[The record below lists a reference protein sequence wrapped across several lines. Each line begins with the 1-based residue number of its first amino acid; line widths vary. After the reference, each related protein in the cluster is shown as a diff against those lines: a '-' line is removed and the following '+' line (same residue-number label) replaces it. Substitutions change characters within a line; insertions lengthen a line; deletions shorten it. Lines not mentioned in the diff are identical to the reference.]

1 MKKALSMVVTLVF
14 ILTMLAACGTSKD
27 AATTTATPVPA
38 ASTAATAKP
47 DNAATPAPA
56 ASAIKGKVTFVTNRT
71 DMIGK
76 QYVDYAKKFHEK
88 YPNAEVNFE
97 AIPDYDKTIKVRLAS
112 GDLPDILLIPTIPK
126 ADLPKYFAPLDDLG
140 LTDKIYFKDFQST
153 DGKLYGIASGGNTS
167 GIVYNKNAFKSAG
180 IEAVPKTLDEFYA
193 ASEKLK
199 AKGITALASNFKDK
213 WPLGGWMNDGS
224 AIASGNAAIMND
236 RKKSDAPYAVDGPIF
251 AGSIILKN
259 MYAKGYLEKDINS
272 TNWELSKKDV
282 ASGKSAMYY
291 LGNWVINQVIENG
304 AKAEDIGF
312 FPFPINNTGKLS
324 APLGPDWF
332 YGVNKDSKNV
342 ETAKAFVKWLI
353 EESGFD
359 DFAGFIPV
367 LKDKKPQLAQL
378 TEFMASNP
386 TMIEGVAGDDD
397 TTAINNK
404 AQITP
409 EDMVQEIVLGD
420 PKAIADKYN
429 KKWADAKKSLGK

>member
-1 MKKALSMVVTLVF
+1 MKKTLSITVTLVF
-14 ILTMLAACGTSKD
+14 ILTMLAACGSSKD
-27 AATTTATPVPA
+27 TAATTPA
-38 ASTAATAKP
+38 AS
-47 DNAATPAPA
+47 PA
-56 ASAIKGKVTFVTNRT
+56 ASAKADTASAPGAADSAIKGKVTFVTNRT

-88 YPNAEVNFE
+88 YPNAEINFE

-167 GIVYNKNAFKSAG
+167 GIVYNKNAFKNAG
-180 IEAVPKTLDEFYA
+180 ITAVPKTLDEFYA
-193 ASEKLK
+193 ASDKLK
-199 AKGITALASNFKDK
+199 AKGITPLASNFKDK

-224 AIASGNAAIMND
+224 AIASGSASTMND

-251 AGSIILKN
+251 AGSMILKN

-304 AKAEDIGF
+304 AKSEDIGF
-312 FPFPINNTGKLS
+312 FPLPINNTGKLS

-353 EESGFD
+353 EDSGYD

-367 LKDKKPQLAQL
+367 LKDKKSQLAQL
-378 TEFMASNP
+378 TEFMAANP
-386 TMIEGVAGDDD
+386 TMIEGVANDDD